1 MPRSLLFAF
10 ILLISGSFAEVL
22 QAQDQRGLSDQEIF
36 FRLEQQW
43 AAAVER
49 NDIAAVG
56 AILADEYVSVFED
69 GTIGTRARE
78 LQLVQE
84 FNQHIEESEI
94 QDFFVR
100 AYGDTAVVRFAR
112 HMVGPRNGQRHE
124 VTFRYL
130 DVFVWRD
137 GRWQCVTSQS
147 TRVSGN

>member
-1 MPRSLLFAF
+1 MSCRLP
-10 ILLISGSFAEVL
+10 
-22 QAQDQRGLSDQEIF
+22 SDQEIF